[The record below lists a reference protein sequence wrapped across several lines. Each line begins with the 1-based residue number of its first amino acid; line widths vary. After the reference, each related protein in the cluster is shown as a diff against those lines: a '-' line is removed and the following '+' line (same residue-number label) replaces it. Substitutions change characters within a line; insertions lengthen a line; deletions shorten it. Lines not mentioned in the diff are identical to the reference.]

1 MKVKVTER
9 DIKQS
14 IIVEPAWYRVII
26 DEVEDKQAKN
36 GQSINSWYKG
46 RIIQNADTGDKKY
59 EGVPTPYLWL
69 SNEAVAPLAMF
80 RAIGASEAEVAGA
93 VLDTQVFAGKVMEVF
108 IGNKLDDQGIMRNTI
123 TGQFRPARPL

>member
-36 GQSINSWYKG
+36 GQSMNSWYKG

-69 SNEAVAPLAMF
+69 SNEQVVPLAMF
-80 RAIGASEAEVAGA
+80 RAIGATEAESVGA

-108 IGNKLDDQGIMRNTI
+108 IGNQLDDKGIMRNSI
-123 TGQFRPARPL
+123 TGQFRPARAL